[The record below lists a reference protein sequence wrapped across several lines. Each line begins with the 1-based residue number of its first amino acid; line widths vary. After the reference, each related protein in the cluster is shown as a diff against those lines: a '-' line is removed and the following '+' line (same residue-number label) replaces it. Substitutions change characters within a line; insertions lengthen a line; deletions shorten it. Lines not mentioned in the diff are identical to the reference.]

1 MSASNAVPHPL
12 SGPFAELVGQP
23 RVREFLSAAV
33 SGDSVSQAY
42 LFIGP
47 PGSGKTDAAYALAA
61 AVLCGEGGCGG
72 CDSCIRVVRR
82 THPDVR
88 YFSPASAS
96 GYVVDQ
102 VREIV
107 RDTALSPVRGTHKIY
122 IVDRVDRLGASAANA
137 FLKTLE
143 EPPADVL
150 FILLGRTREQVLATI
165 ASRCQVVPF
174 RRIPLQEATAMLV
187 SLTGC
192 SEGQGRQALAA
203 AGGSI
208 SKARTFMLSTTRR
221 DVRHTVLQVLGTLVG
236 GDDLDVLDA
245 AQALTTVAKAPVD
258 TLRSDQEAQLKES
271 VDYLERSALKAL
283 EERQKREL
291 SIQGRDG
298 LLELLNITRSW
309 LRDLLIMVVRGD
321 GRLIVNV
328 DAQTALRRVGATAR
342 VEGVTRA
349 ITAVDEAAV
358 RIAYHVTPQ
367 LVIET
372 MLFDIR
378 EVLSCPWS

>member
-1 MSASNAVPHPL
+1 MSASNAVPRPL
-12 SGPFAELVGQP
+12 TGPFASVVGQP

-33 SGDSVSQAY
+33 GKGAVSQAY

-47 PGSGKTDAAYALAA
+47 PGSGKTDAALALAA
-61 AVLCGEGGCGG
+61 AVLCEKGGCGA
-72 CDSCIRVVRR
+72 CESCVRVARR
-82 THPDVR
+82 THPDVH

-96 GYVVDQ
+96 GYIVDQ
-102 VREIV
+102 IREIV
-107 RDTALSPVRGTHKIY
+107 RDTALSPVRGTRKVY
-122 IVDRVDRLGASAANA
+122 IIDRVDRLTASAANA

-143 EPPADVL
+143 EPPADVV

-174 RRIPLQEATAMLV
+174 RRIPPHEATAMLV
-187 SLTGC
+187 RLTGC
-192 SEGQGRQALAA
+192 SELQGHQALAA
-203 AGGSI
+203 VGGSI
-208 SKARTFMLSTTRR
+208 SKARTFMLSTARR

-236 GDDLDVLDA
+236 SDDLDVLEA
-245 AQALTTVAKAPVD
+245 ARSLTTVAKAPLD
-258 TLRSDQEAQLKES
+258 ALRSDQEAQLKES
-271 VDYLERSALKAL
+271 GDYLERSALKAL

-291 SIQGRDG
+291 SVQGRDG

-309 LRDLLIMVVRGD
+309 LRDLLIMVVEGD
-321 GRLIVNV
+321 GRLVVNV
-328 DAQTALRRVGATAR
+328 DAQASLRRVAPTTR
-342 VEGVTRA
+342 PEGVTRA
-349 ITAVDEAAV
+349 IAAVDKAAL